1 MNSNRTISE
10 IVKQHKRTLS
20 DIATQK
26 KRLPVANT
34 DEDIEFTNPII
45 DDKNMILTASD
56 GIDLDDNGFP
66 LKVKPGQVF
75 FKDGVKYTAYEEKK

>member
-66 LKVKPGQVF
+66 KQSKPGQLF
-75 FKDGVKYTAYEEKK
+75 QKNGKIYRKKEL